1 MDWRKP
7 LAGLLLCLLIAGM
20 GFAQELN
27 VSAPSA
33 VLMEATSGR
42 VLYQKE
48 PHRRQPVASLVKIM
62 TLTLAL
68 EELASGRLRMED
80 PIVASPYA
88 SSMGG
93 SQIWWEAGEH
103 MPLKDALYAIAVG
116 SANDA
121 SVALAEFMTGSEDA
135 FVQRM
140 NERASQLG
148 LQDTHFVNSNGLP
161 TKKGEHYSTAQD
173 IANLSR
179 HALAVPLL
187 MELVSTYHYVIR
199 PGRKNEVVLWN
210 YNRMLDRTMS
220 ETGRSYGYPGLD
232 GIKTGSTTEAGYCLA
247 ATAERSDLRLISVV
261 LGAESSAKREE
272 DIRTL
277 LDYGFR
283 TYRAEVIAQKDE
295 ILGEAKVRRGKTE
308 QVPIVAAQSLKV
320 AVPRA
325 AGGRIE
331 RQLLLEKDLIAPLAK
346 QQIIGTLIAL
356 YEGEELGRID
366 LVAGEDVPR
375 GSLWQIIRG
384 TGRDLLHSLFS
395 NKG

>member
-7 LAGLLLCLLIAGM
+7 LAGLLACLLSAGM
-20 GFAQELN
+20 GFAQELD

-33 VLMEATSGR
+33 ILMEATSGQ
-42 VLYQKE
+42 VIYEKE

-62 TLTLAL
+62 TLVLAL
-68 EELASGRLRMED
+68 EDLAAGRLHLED

-121 SVALAEFMTGSEDA
+121 SVAVAEFMAGSEEA
-135 FVQRM
+135 FVKRM
-140 NERASQLG
+140 NERAGQLG
-148 LQDTHFVNSNGLP
+148 LQNTHFVNSNGLP
-161 TKKGEHYSTAQD
+161 SNKGEHYSTAYD
-173 IANLSR
+173 IASLSR
-179 HALAVPLL
+179 HALTVPKL
-187 MELVSTYHYVIR
+187 MELVGTYHYVIR

-220 ETGRSYGYPGLD
+220 ATGRSYGYPGLD

-247 ATAERSDLRLISVV
+247 ATAERSDLRLIAVV

-283 TYRAEVIAQKDE
+283 TYRAEVIATE
-295 ILGEAKVRRGKTE
+295 GEVLGQAKVRRGRTE
-308 QVPIVAAQSLKV
+308 QVPVVAAQSLKV
-320 AVPRA
+320 PVPRA
-325 AGGRIE
+325 AADSIE
-331 RQLLLEKDLIAPLAK
+331 RQLLIEKDLTAPVSK
-346 QQIIGTLIAL
+346 QQVIGTLIAL

-395 NKG
+395 NKD

>member
-1 MDWRKP
+1 MDWCKP

-135 FVQRM
+135 FAQRM

-247 ATAERSDLRLISVV
+247 ATAERADLRLISVV

-325 AGGRIE
+325 AGDRIE

>member
-1 MDWRKP
+1 MDWCKP

-199 PGRKNEVVLWN
+199 PRRKNEVVLWN

-247 ATAERSDLRLISVV
+247 ATAERADLRLISVV

>member
-1 MDWRKP
+1 MDWCKP

-247 ATAERSDLRLISVV
+247 ATAERADLRLISVV

>member
-20 GFAQELN
+20 GFAQELD

-42 VLYQKE
+42 FLYEKE

-62 TLTLAL
+62 TMTLAL
-68 EELASGRLRMED
+68 EELALGRLRMED

-325 AGGRIE
+325 AGDRIE